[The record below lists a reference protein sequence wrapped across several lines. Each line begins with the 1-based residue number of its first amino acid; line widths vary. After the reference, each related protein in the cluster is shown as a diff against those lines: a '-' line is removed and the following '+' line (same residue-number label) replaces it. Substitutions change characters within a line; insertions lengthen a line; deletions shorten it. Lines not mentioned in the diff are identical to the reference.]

1 MSERSEHLTER
12 SPMLCA
18 RCLPLMSASHCNVQ
32 VAELQKDV
40 KEQLTRL
47 SEEDRAKY
55 TAQRTEF
62 AVYVGA
68 LLHPTLQGEL
78 S

>member
-1 MSERSEHLTER
+1 
-12 SPMLCA
+12 
-18 RCLPLMSASHCNVQ
+18 MSASHWNVQ